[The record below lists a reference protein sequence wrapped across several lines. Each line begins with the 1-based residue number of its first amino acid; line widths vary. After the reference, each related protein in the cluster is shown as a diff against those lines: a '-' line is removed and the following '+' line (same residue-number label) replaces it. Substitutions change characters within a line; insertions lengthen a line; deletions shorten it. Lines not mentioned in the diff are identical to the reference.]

1 MCLNLTSTIDG
12 WQRPEIPAIVSFAA
26 KAMVPEERQELA
38 IEALAGTFTITELSE
53 QFGVS
58 RKFVYQQRDTAIE
71 ALEEAFA
78 PVDADDDAVL
88 FHLPVTKSWLQQMIL
103 GLVLVCRS
111 SFRGV
116 VEFSRDLLDYPLS
129 VGTVHNVVQAAVAT
143 ARAHNLGQ
151 DLAGVRIGAH
161 DEIFQVGM
169 PVLVGVDVFSTYCYL
184 LSPEEHRD
192 GDTWGVR
199 VLELMDRNF
208 APEATIGDAGS
219 GLRSGLAQALPVE
232 VCCRSDA
239 FHASQEATLVVTF
252 LENRSFDA
260 IAACEKLERQQAK
273 LARNGR
279 SIKTVAGKLRQA
291 RIVQNQAIDLADD
304 VNLLVRWLRLDV
316 LGVNGLTHADRQHLY
331 DFILAELSDR
341 APACP
346 HRLPP
351 LIRYLQNQ
359 RDDLLAFA
367 VQLDRDL
374 ANLASQFEVA
384 PQLVRE
390 LFVVQ
395 TLPDDS
401 CQRYRREAVLRRQ
414 LRERYFPLSQA
425 VEHVRRH
432 IVRASSVV
440 ENLNS
445 RLRGYFSLRR
455 HIGPDYLALLQ
466 FFLNHRRFLRSEHP
480 ERVGKSP
487 TELLTGQRHHHWLA
501 MLGYQQ
507 FSRN

>member
-1 MCLNLTSTIDG
+1 MEETDMCFNPTPAVDA
-12 WQRPEIPAIVSFAA
+12 WQRPAIVSFAA
-26 KAMVPEERQELA
+26 KALGAEERQELA
-38 IEALAGTFTITELSE
+38 IEALAGTLTITELSE

-58 RKFVYQQRDTAIE
+58 RKFIYQQAATATQ
-71 ALEEAFA
+71 ALQEAFG
-78 PVDADDDAVL
+78 PLADDDAVL
-88 FHLPVTKSWLQQMIL
+88 FHVPVTKSWLRQAIL
-103 GLVLVCRS
+103 GLVLECHS

-116 VEFSRDLLDYPLS
+116 VEFCRDLLDYPLS
-129 VGTVHNVVQAAVAT
+129 VGTVHNVVQAAVA
-143 ARAHNLGQ
+143 AALEHNQRQ

-161 DEIFQVGM
+161 DEIFQVGL

-199 VLELMDRNF
+199 ILELTDRGF
-208 APEATIGDAGS
+208 APDAAIGDAGS
-219 GLRSGLAQALPVE
+219 GLRSGLAQALPGIG
-232 VCCRSDA
+232 CRSDV
-239 FHASQEATLVVTF
+239 FHALQEATLVVTF
-252 LENRSFDA
+252 LENRGYEA
-260 IAACEKLERQQAK
+260 IAACEKLEQQRAK

-279 SIKTVAGKLRQA
+279 SMTTVVGKLRQA
-291 RIVQNQAIDLADD
+291 RLVQNQAIAWAED
-304 VNLLVRWLRLDV
+304 VSLLVRWLHLDV
-316 LGVNGLTHADRQHLY
+316 LGLNGLTYEDRQHLY
-331 DFILAELSDR
+331 DFILAELNSR
-341 APACP
+341 VSACP

-351 LIRYLQNQ
+351 LIRYLKNQ

-367 VQLDRDL
+367 AQLDHDL
-374 ANLASQFEVA
+374 ANLANQFQVA
-384 PQLVRE
+384 PQFVRE

-395 TLPDDS
+395 TLPEDS
-401 CQRYRREAVLRRQ
+401 SPRYRREAVLRRQ

-425 VEHVRRH
+425 VAYVRQH
-432 IVRASSVV
+432 TVRASSVV

-466 FFLNHRRFLRSEHP
+466 FFLNHRRFLRSDLP

-487 TELLTGQRHHHWLA
+487 AELLTGQHHPHWLE
-501 MLGYQQ
+501 MLGYQR

>member
-1 MCLNLTSTIDG
+1 MRSPLRWVHSARRFRCLG
-12 WQRPEIPAIVSFAA
+12 WARFARRL
-26 KAMVPEERQELA
+26 P
-38 IEALAGTFTITELSE
+38 
-53 QFGVS
+53 GVS
-58 RKFVYQQRDTAIE
+58 RKFVYQQRATATE
-71 ALEEAFA
+71 ALEQAFA

-88 FHLPVTKSWLQQMIL
+88 FHLPVTKSWLQQLIL
-103 GLVLVCRS
+103 GLVLECRS
-111 SFRGV
+111 SLRGV

-129 VGTVHNVVQAAVAT
+129 LGTVHNVVQAAVAT

-161 DEIFQVGM
+161 DEIFQLGL

-184 LSPEEHRD
+184 LSSEEHRD

-199 VLELMDRNF
+199 ILELTDRGF
-208 APEATIGDAGS
+208 APDATIGDAGS
-219 GLRSGLAQALPVE
+219 GLRSGLAQALPE
-232 VCCRSDA
+232 VCCRSDV
-239 FHASQEATLVVTF
+239 FHALQEATLVMTF

-260 IAACEKLERQQAK
+260 IAACDKLERQQAK

-279 SIKTVAGKLRQA
+279 SINTVAGKLRQA

-316 LGVNGLTHADRQHLY
+316 LGVNGLTHDDRQHLY
-331 DFILAELSDR
+331 DFILAELSER
-341 APACP
+341 APAA
-346 HRLPP
+346 HRLPA
-351 LIRYLQNQ
+351 LIGYLKNQ

-374 ANLASQFEVA
+374 AHLASQFEVA
-384 PQLVRE
+384 PQLVRD

-401 CQRYRREAVLRRQ
+401 CQRYRREAMLRRQ
-414 LRERYFPLSQA
+414 LRDRYFLLSQA
-425 VEHVRRH
+425 VEYVRRH
-432 IVRASSVV
+432 TVRASSMV
-440 ENLNS
+440 ENLNG
-445 RLRGYFSLRR
+445 RLRNYFSLRR

-466 FFLNHRRFLRSEHP
+466 FFLNHRCFLRSEHP
-480 ERVGKSP
+480 DRVGKSP
-487 TELLTGQRHHHWLA
+487 AELLTGQRHPHWLE
-501 MLGYQQ
+501 MLGYQP

>member
-1 MCLNLTSTIDG
+1 MCLNLTPAMDG
-12 WQRPEIPAIVSFAA
+12 WQRPASPASPAIVSFAA

-58 RKFVYQQRDTAIE
+58 RKFVYQQRATATE

-78 PVDADDDAVL
+78 PVDDDDVVL

-116 VEFSRDLLDYPLS
+116 VEFSRDLLDYSLC

-143 ARAHNLGQ
+143 ACEHNLSQ

-161 DEIFQVGM
+161 DEIFQVGL

-184 LSPEEHRD
+184 LRCEEHRD

-199 VLELMDRNF
+199 ILELMDRGF
-208 APEATIGDAGS
+208 APDATIGDAGS
-219 GLRSGLAQALPVE
+219 GLRSGLAQALPQVG
-232 VCCRSDA
+232 CRSDV
-239 FHASQEATLVVTF
+239 FHALQEATLVVTF
-252 LENRSFDA
+252 LENRFDA
-260 IAACEKLERQQAK
+260 IATCEKLERQQAK

-279 SIKTVAGKLRQA
+279 SIQTVAGKLRQA
-291 RIVQNQAIDLADD
+291 RSVQNQTIDLADD
-304 VNLLVRWLRLDV
+304 VNLLVRWLRFDV
-316 LGVNGLTHADRQHLY
+316 LGVNGLTHEDRQHLY

-341 APACP
+341 TPACP

-374 ANLASQFEVA
+374 ANLANQFEVA

-401 CQRYRREAVLRRQ
+401 PQRYRREAVLRRQ
-414 LRERYFPLSQA
+414 LRNHYFLLSQA
-425 VEHVRRH
+425 VQYVRRH
-432 IVRASSVV
+432 TVRASSVV
-440 ENLNS
+440 ENLNG

-466 FFLNHRRFLRSEHP
+466 FFLNHRRFLRSEYP
-480 ERVGKSP
+480 DRVDKSP
-487 TELLTGQRHHHWLA
+487 AELLTGQRHPHWLE
-501 MLGYQQ
+501 MLGYQP